1 MAVAA
6 SEPDATEATRH
17 RAVSPMEVVAASPR
31 IASDARFL
39 PGQIVGQRFRMVS
52 PLGQGGM
59 GEVYRADDLT
69 LGQPVALKF
78 LPPDVEADPRH
89 LARFLNEVKLAL
101 RVTHPHVCRV
111 YDIGQVGE
119 RHFIS
124 MEYVDG
130 EDLASLLRRIGRL
143 PEDKALEIARQL
155 CAGLQAA
162 HDEGVLHRD
171 LKPSNVM
178 LDGRG
183 RAKIADF
190 GLAGAVAG
198 IAGREAQVGT
208 PQYMAPEQFAGGEL
222 SVQTDLYALGLIV
235 YELFTGKRVFEG
247 RDALAL
253 WQQRS
258 STAVTLSTQ
267 SGLDPIVARAI
278 QHCLHPDPS
287 RRPRSAKALADAL
300 PGGDPLA
307 IALAAGET
315 PSPELVAGAGGTG
328 VLRPWVAASLLGV
341 VLVGLG
347 LTWYTEGVIQ
357 PVTSRIPLPKTPA
370 ELQIAA
376 QQALTAAGYTQ
387 RGAGRAR
394 GFVFDTDFFLRA
406 EQTDASL
413 RRWDGLATVTP
424 TPLWFW
430 YREAAAPMSPMN
442 DFGDIT
448 ISNPPLLDAGMT
460 RVRLDPSG
468 RLQELMAVP
477 PNDPAAEGPRAEPDW
492 APLFTAAGLVSSEWT
507 PAEPKWPS
515 PGAADARRAWTRG
528 TVRIEAASFRGRP
541 TWFRVVPA
549 WRRPSVIAP
558 PQQQA
563 VIPIVVAVTG
573 VAILAAALFLAR
585 RNIRQG
591 RGDLRGAARLAVAY
605 LILGVVTEWA
615 RLANPPGN
623 WFAVFGQKVALQVS
637 SALVLWA
644 GYLAIE
650 PYMRRW
656 WPTTLVAWS
665 RALDGR
671 FRDPMVGRDVLLGA
685 ALAVLFTFAPKT
697 SVLMHMRPPDA
708 AEMAIYLSPM
718 SWTSDRAYLAALLE
732 RLSGAFFSPVTLVL
746 LLLVLRV
753 IVRRTWLTYLVLYA
767 GFALTAGRL
776 AGVSTRTDVAI
787 VLILNTLMLLI
798 LTRLGFL
805 ALITAMFYS
814 LTVSIVLT
822 ADRQSWFFHQ
832 SVITMAVFG
841 GIAIYAAWV
850 SIGNQQVFEES
861 VL

>member
-1 MAVAA
+1 MSAATVAG
-6 SEPDATEATRH
+6 
-17 RAVSPMEVVAASPR
+17 SPPR

-39 PGQIVGQRFRMVS
+39 PGQIVGGRFRMLS
-52 PLGQGGM
+52 PLGKGGM
-59 GEVYRADDLT
+59 GEVYRADDLK

-78 LPPDVEADPRH
+78 LPPDVEAVPRH
-89 LARFLNEVKLAL
+89 LARFLNEVRLSL

-155 CAGLQAA
+155 CGGLQAA

-171 LKPSNVM
+171 LKPANVM
-178 LDGRG
+178 IDGRG
-183 RAKIADF
+183 RAKITDF

-222 SVQTDLYALGLIV
+222 SVQTDLYALGLLLH
-235 YELFTGKRVFEG
+235 ELFTGKRVFEG
-247 RDALAL
+247 HNLREL
-253 WQQRS
+253 WEQRS
-258 STAVTLSTQ
+258 STSASPTTQ
-267 SGLDPIVARAI
+267 SGLDPIVAHAI
-278 QHCLHPDPS
+278 QHCLHPEPGK
-287 RRPRSAKALADAL
+287 RPRSAAALADSL

-315 PSPELVAGAGGTG
+315 PSPEVVAGAGGTG
-328 VLRPWVAASLLGV
+328 ALRPWVAASLLGV

-376 QQALTAAGYTQ
+376 QEALTAAGYTQ

-394 GFVFDTDFFLRA
+394 GFAFDTDFFRRA
-406 EQTDASL
+406 QQTNASFT
-413 RRWDGLATVTP
+413 RWDGLATVSP

-430 YREAAAPMSPMN
+430 YREAAAPMSPVN
-442 DFGDIT
+442 NFGEIT

-468 RLQELMAVP
+468 RLQELMAIP
-477 PNDPAAEGPRAEPDW
+477 PDDPAAEGPRAEPDW
-492 APLFTAAGLVSSEWT
+492 TPLFTAAGLVSSEWT
-507 PAEPKWPS
+507 PAEPTWPP
-515 PGAADARRAWTRG
+515 PGAGDARRAWTRG

-541 TWFRVVPA
+541 TWFRVVPE
-549 WRRPSVIAP
+549 WRRPSVSAQ

-563 VIPIVVAVTG
+563 VIQIVGAVTG
-573 VAILAAALFLAR
+573 LAILVAALFLAR

-591 RGDLRGAARLAVAY
+591 RGDLRGATRLAVAY
-605 LILGVVTEWA
+605 LILGVFTEWA
-615 RLANPPGN
+615 RLENAPGN
-623 WFAVFGQKVALQVS
+623 WFDVFGHNVALQVS
-637 SALVLWA
+637 SALLLCA

-650 PYMRRW
+650 PYVRRW

-685 ALAVLFTFAPKT
+685 ALAVLFTFAPKF
-697 SVLMHMRPPDA
+697 SVLMDMRPPDA
-708 AEMAIYLSPM
+708 VELLVYLSPM

-732 RLSGAFFSPVTLVL
+732 RLSGAFFSPVSLVL

-753 IVRRTWLTYLVLYA
+753 IVRRTWLTYLVLSA
-767 GFALTAGRL
+767 GFALIAGTL
-776 AGVSTRTDVAI
+776 EGVSTRTDVAI
-787 VLILNTLMLLI
+787 ALVLNTLMLVI
-798 LTRLGFL
+798 LTKLGFL
-805 ALITAMFYS
+805 ALIVAMFYS
-814 LTVSIVLT
+814 LTVSLILT

-850 SIGNQQVFEES
+850 SIGNQRVFKES
-861 VL
+861 VLDP